1 MKKILFISLITVINS
16 KDLMF
21 KGIHKNAS
29 YDSVCKMLEGV
40 APQTYSKE
48 ENICSIN
55 KGKEISYVK
64 EVDNKIKEVL
74 LSTEVTNY
82 LFDSSDLTG
91 EEFKKDFTEMYSWID
106 FKGNGFYRKK
116 SYSNG
121 WKIQIDND
129 KRIKVKFY

>member
-1 MKKILFISLITVINS
+1 MLQGVDAQNYTKK
-16 KDLMF
+16 
-21 KGIHKNAS
+21 
-29 YDSVCKMLEGV
+29 
-40 APQTYSKE
+40 

-55 KGKEISYVK
+55 KGKEISYVT

-82 LFDSSDLTG
+82 LFNSSDLTG
-91 EEFKKDFTEMYSWID
+91 DEFKKDFTKRYSWIV

-116 SYSNG
+116 SYLNG

-129 KRIKVKFY
+129 KRIKVTFY